1 MASHAGRI
9 NNIFFD
15 QDNAVIVIRH
25 SGCQL
30 KSYDLWKRKLILSL
44 QNCLVSDKGKI
55 KVDYPNLK
63 GIHWALYDGKKRIVR
78 VVATFLTDLSKNEFE
93 ITSSPYQY
101 YICLP
106 ACSKRTAQN
115 DWLSEIRSSKKM
127 MFFFNSILFQIPL
140 QDMLIDEFL
149 LRSIGYVPSDFIR
162 DGLPHFG
169 SKRDDWKG
177 KKRKHQGYDIY
188 IDKINVIAAAD
199 GTVTKVK
206 RSSRSGLY
214 VKLHHGNKLYTLYV
228 HLKRASVKR
237 GQKVKQGEVIGIIN
251 GSSGNAIEA
260 QLHFEIKPNNKS
272 VDPLLLIKEF
282 YQDDNQII
290 DKIKSYER
298 TLKKS
303 IQRRNR
309 AVIKFLD

>member
-1 MASHAGRI
+1 
-9 NNIFFD
+9 
-15 QDNAVIVIRH
+15 
-25 SGCQL
+25 
-30 KSYDLWKRKLILSL
+30 
-44 QNCLVSDKGKI
+44 
-55 KVDYPNLK
+55 
-63 GIHWALYDGKKRIVR
+63 
-78 VVATFLTDLSKNEFE
+78 
-93 ITSSPYQY
+93 
-101 YICLP
+101 
-106 ACSKRTAQN
+106 
-115 DWLSEIRSSKKM
+115 M
-127 MFFFNSILFQIPL
+127 MFFLNSILFKIHL
-140 QDMLIDEFL
+140 KDMLIDEFL
-149 LRSIGYVPSDFIR
+149 IRSIGYVPSDFIR